1 MKTIEK
7 METRE
12 LVELNILIKI
22 CNATNCV
29 KPNKDGR
36 RIATIDD
43 GYRIDVEK
51 IRKRTNELLSKF
63 VEPYKVK
70 E

>member
-1 MKTIEK
+1 

-12 LVELNILIKI
+12 LLELMVLIKI
-22 CNATNCV
+22 FNAIRCV

-36 RIATIDD
+36 RITTTENGDTLNVDHI
-43 GYRIDVEK
+43 EQ
-51 IRKRTNELLSKF
+51 RTKELLSKF
-63 VEPYKVK
+63 LEPYKIK

>member
-1 MKTIEK
+1 

-12 LVELNILIKI
+12 LLELEILIRM
-22 CNATNCV
+22 CDATNCA

-36 RIATIDD
+36 RTAIIDD
-43 GYRIDVEK
+43 GYCIDVDK
-51 IRKRTNELLSKF
+51 IVKRTNELLSKF
-63 VEPYKVK
+63 LEPYKVK

>member
-1 MKTIEK
+1 

-12 LVELNILIKI
+12 LLELNILIKI

-29 KPNKDGR
+29 KPNKDGC

-43 GYRIDVEK
+43 GYCIDVDK
-51 IRKRTNELLSKF
+51 IRKKTNELLSKF
-63 VEPYKVK
+63 LEPYKIK
-70 E
+70 SKQYKK